1 MAFCSNCGNELKD
14 GAQFCPNCGQQ
25 VNQRPSKS
33 EQPKGFVDSFKETWK
48 ELESEEKNKSNLQ
61 SKPKNEDNNKLSKGQ
76 KITLGIAAF
85 CALSGI
91 FGGMSDGM
99 WLAVIVSLGA
109 MAAICAVFM
118 GKIDRKYAWITAIG
132 SLFVVIMA
140 IGASAS
146 DENKKQNN
154 VESTSV
160 EQKQDAE
167 EKQATSEEKEQIETK
182 ESDTEVKEEQV
193 PQKSK
198 EEEIRELGYRDGVIW
213 GKEDKGQYLVEYIQ
227 MGLPMSSA
235 LERVKQVARMGYK
248 ENYGS
253 DISDELLEEFAEQ
266 FMEGYKSVVVKE

>member
-1 MAFCSNCGNELKD
+1 MAFCSNCGKELTD

-25 VNQRPSKS
+25 VNQRPSTS
-33 EQPKGFVDSFKETWK
+33 EEPKGFVESFKETWK

-61 SKPKNEDNNKLSKGQ
+61 SKPKNEDDGKLSKTKKFFLGWAFLVALFGVLVGFSTEEEGGVMIAISALALILIICTFVG
-76 KITLGIAAF
+76 KINSKYA
-85 CALSGI
+85 
-91 FGGMSDGM
+91 
-99 WLAVIVSLGA
+99 WYVSLGS
-109 MAAICAVFM
+109 MLF
-118 GKIDRKYAWITAIG
+118 ITLLVG
-132 SLFVVIMA
+132 S
-140 IGASAS
+140 GN
-146 DENKKQNN
+146 DNKKKDTAQPA
-154 VESTSV
+154 SV
-160 EQKQDAE
+160 EQKQEVTDE
-167 EKQATSEEKEQIETK
+167 QQTEKEK
-182 ESDTEVKEEQV
+182 EKTEVKEEQV

>member
-1 MAFCSNCGNELKD
+1 MAFCSNCGNKLND

-25 VNQRPSKS
+25 VNEGPSTS
-33 EQPKGFVDSFKETWK
+33 EQPKGFVEAFKEGWK
-48 ELESEEKNKSNLQ
+48 EADSKN
-61 SKPKNEDNNKLSKGQ
+61 DNKKE
-76 KITLGIAAF
+76 
-85 CALSGI
+85 
-91 FGGMSDGM
+91 
-99 WLAVIVSLGA
+99 
-109 MAAICAVFM
+109 
-118 GKIDRKYAWITAIG
+118 
-132 SLFVVIMA
+132 
-140 IGASAS
+140 
-146 DENKKQNN
+146 DENDWKYGCGLLIFIALVIGYFVNECSGDDSKDETNAPQTEQVVSDKQ
-154 VESTSV
+154 T
-160 EQKQDAE
+160 
-167 EKQATSEEKEQIETK
+167 ETK
-182 ESDTEVKEEQV
+182 ESKTEVKEEQV

>member
-25 VNQRPSKS
+25 VNERPSTS
-33 EQPKGFVDSFKETWK
+33 EQPKGFVEAFKEGWK
-48 ELESEEKNKSNLQ
+48 EADSKN
-61 SKPKNEDNNKLSKGQ
+61 DNKKE
-76 KITLGIAAF
+76 
-85 CALSGI
+85 
-91 FGGMSDGM
+91 
-99 WLAVIVSLGA
+99 
-109 MAAICAVFM
+109 
-118 GKIDRKYAWITAIG
+118 
-132 SLFVVIMA
+132 
-140 IGASAS
+140 
-146 DENKKQNN
+146 DENDWKYGCGLLIFIALVIGYFVNECSGDDSKDETNAPQTEQVVSDKQ
-154 VESTSV
+154 T
-160 EQKQDAE
+160 
-167 EKQATSEEKEQIETK
+167 ETK
-182 ESDTEVKEEQV
+182 ESKTEVKEEQV